1 MLSTFFSIDSII
13 TGNDYS
19 ENSINL
25 EGLDFELRTDEQMQC
40 RAYDICWNVFDLL
53 VLKEQLLMKGNISY
67 LIQTN
72 LVSKTQIMCP

>member
-40 RAYDICWNVFDLL
+40 RAYDIC
-53 VLKEQLLMKGNISY
+53 
-67 LIQTN
+67 
-72 LVSKTQIMCP
+72 